1 MQQKKDWD
9 KNIITKYHCPL
20 RFQGNAINESI
31 EEFKENLSNLN
42 NNQKIKEGTFPI
54 NVDKWTEGLS
64 TISNPKREF
73 VVFTNVRL
81 DFTKE
86 DFDKKDNEAA
96 IANSFN
102 DSLQFAND
110 ILNTTS
116 SSFGKKKVKKTSTRS
131 FRKRGR
137 RRAPSGTEIL

>member
-1 MQQKKDWD
+1 E
-9 KNIITKYHCPL
+9 NIITKYHCPL
-20 RFQGNAINESI
+20 RFQGNAINDSI

-42 NNQKIKEGTFPI
+42 SGQKIKEGTFPI
-54 NVDKWTEGLS
+54 NVDKWTEGFS
-64 TISNPKREF
+64 KISNPKREF

-81 DFTKE
+81 DFDKN
-86 DFDKKDNEAA
+86 DFNKKDNEAA
-96 IANSFN
+96 IANSFS

-116 SSFGKKKVKKTSTRS
+116 SNFGKKVKKTSTRS

-137 RRAPSGTEIL
+137 RRGPSETEIL